1 MDRQQDRVKRS
12 RRLTTAGLIGVTTGT
27 LLMMAWAIFPGAAFA
42 STQQTTWNG
51 VNGAGFLPCS
61 GGTSLWILAG
71 FGNDAQFVSNVTLTV
86 NGDSGAMTPSGNNFK
101 RDVNGPGTSAANT
114 TAVATW
120 TWDDSQGEP
129 PTPVLTISHCEAGT
143 TTTTTTVPTTTTT
156 TTVPTTTTT
165 TTVPTTTTTTTT
177 TAGGGGTTSVAP
189 TSTTTSPP
197 SIAPT
202 TVHQTKSETES
213 VAPTTVRP
221 GGTAFT
227 GVEDVV
233 PLGVLALTLMTGGS
247 GLLWAG
253 SRRRRNEDDGEE

>member
-27 LLMMAWAIFPGAAFA
+27 LLLMAWAIFPGAALA
-42 STQQTTWNG
+42 NVGVVTPWGGNG
-51 VNGAGFLPCS
+51 SNNLPCS
-61 GGTSLWILAG
+61 GTTHWIFSG
-71 FGNDAQFVSNVTLTV
+71 WGNDFGEVVGLPTLTV
-86 NGDSGAMTPSGNNFK
+86 NGQQFAMQLQGNGNVFEAFVPGPLAAGATA
-101 RDVNGPGTSAANT
+101 SAA
-114 TAVATW
+114 W
-120 TWDDSQGEP
+120 TWNEAGDQ
-129 PTPVLTISHCEAGT
+129 PTPVLTISGCEQGT
-143 TTTTTTVPTTTTT
+143 TTTTTTVP
-156 TTVPTTTTT
+156 
-165 TTVPTTTTTTTT
+165 TTTT